1 MIVDTAGIFADG
13 GAYVPTQEK
22 KRLTHFCRWAGLM
35 STQEKKVNA
44 FSPLGRQ
51 SVHTRKKRSIKK
63 DKRKKINS
71 TKIRFK

>member
-13 GAYVPTQEK
+13 GAYV
-22 KRLTHFCRWAGLM
+22 

-51 SVHTRKKRSIKK
+51 SDHTRKKRSIKK

-71 TKIRFK
+71 TKSRFK